1 MFKRYTEKV
10 RKVIMMAQ
18 EEAVNLNHNY
28 IGTEHILVGLVK
40 ESEGIAGRILR
51 ELGVEP
57 ERVIEAIEK
66 IVGRGQYQEV
76 SEITFTPRAKKV
88 LELASQEASR
98 LGQNYIGTEHILLG
112 LIKEGSGVAT
122 RILTEM
128 GLDMENIYTQVMK
141 VLMESG
147 NTEATTGSGVRK
159 ESKVPTLDEF
169 GRDLTELAREEKL
182 DPVVGRNNEIQRV
195 IQILSR
201 RKKNNPC
208 LIGEAGVGK
217 TAIVEG
223 LAQKIANNDVP
234 EILKN
239 KRIISLDLALI
250 VAGTKYRGEFEKR
263 LKSIVK
269 EVQNSNDIILFIDEF
284 HTLVGAGA
292 AEGAI
297 DASNILKPALARGE
311 IQAIGATTTD
321 EYRKYIEKDKA
332 LERRFQPIYVPEP
345 TIEEAI
351 QILIGLRDRYE
362 AHHKLTITD
371 QSIVSA
377 VKLAARYVS
386 GRFLPDKAIDV
397 IDEARFTL

>member
-10 RKVIMMAQ
+10 RKVIMIAQ

-40 ESEGIAGRILR
+40 ENDGIASKILR

-57 ERVIEAIEK
+57 ERIVEEIEK
-66 IVGRGQYQEV
+66 IVGRGEYQEV

-98 LGQNYIGTEHILLG
+98 LGQNYIGTEHLLLG

-122 RILTEM
+122 RILTQM
-128 GLDMENIYTQVMK
+128 GLDLEGIYSRILSL
-141 VLMESG
+141 LMESDSPDAPG
-147 NTEATTGSGVRK
+147 GVIRK

-182 DPVVGRNNEIQRV
+182 DPVVGRNCEIQRV

-223 LAQKIANNDVP
+223 LAQKIAANDVP

-263 LKSIVK
+263 LKKIVK
-269 EVQNSNDIILFIDEF
+269 EVENSNDIILFIDEF

-297 DASNILKPALARGE
+297 D
-311 IQAIGATTTD
+311 
-321 EYRKYIEKDKA
+321 
-332 LERRFQPIYVPEP
+332 
-345 TIEEAI
+345 
-351 QILIGLRDRYE
+351 
-362 AHHKLTITD
+362 
-371 QSIVSA
+371 
-377 VKLAARYVS
+377 
-386 GRFLPDKAIDV
+386 
-397 IDEARFTL
+397 

>member
-182 DPVVGRNNEIQRV
+182 DPVVG
-195 IQILSR
+195 
-201 RKKNNPC
+201 KK
-208 LIGEAGVGK
+208 
-217 TAIVEG
+217 
-223 LAQKIANNDVP
+223 
-234 EILKN
+234 
-239 KRIISLDLALI
+239 
-250 VAGTKYRGEFEKR
+250 
-263 LKSIVK
+263 
-269 EVQNSNDIILFIDEF
+269 
-284 HTLVGAGA
+284 
-292 AEGAI
+292 
-297 DASNILKPALARGE
+297 
-311 IQAIGATTTD
+311 
-321 EYRKYIEKDKA
+321 
-332 LERRFQPIYVPEP
+332 
-345 TIEEAI
+345 
-351 QILIGLRDRYE
+351 
-362 AHHKLTITD
+362 
-371 QSIVSA
+371 
-377 VKLAARYVS
+377 
-386 GRFLPDKAIDV
+386 
-397 IDEARFTL
+397 

>member
-1 MFKRYTEKV
+1 M
-10 RKVIMMAQ
+10 
-18 EEAVNLNHNY
+18 
-28 IGTEHILVGLVK
+28 
-40 ESEGIAGRILR
+40 
-51 ELGVEP
+51 
-57 ERVIEAIEK
+57 
-66 IVGRGQYQEV
+66 
-76 SEITFTPRAKKV
+76 
-88 LELASQEASR
+88 
-98 LGQNYIGTEHILLG
+98 
-112 LIKEGSGVAT
+112 AT
-122 RILTEM
+122 RILEES
-128 GLDMENIYTQVMK
+128 GIDLENIYAQIMK
-141 VLMESG
+141 MFMES
-147 NTEATTGSGVRK
+147 NYTETTSGGVRK
-159 ESKVPTLDEF
+159 ETKVPALDEF

-263 LKSIVK
+263 LKRIVK
-269 EVQNSNDIILFIDEF
+269 EVQNSNDIILFIDEL

-292 AEGAI
+292 AEGSI

-321 EYRKYIEKDKA
+321 EYRKYIEKIRHWKDVFS
-332 LERRFQPIYVPEP
+332 LFNPEP
-345 TIEEAI
+345 SIEEAI
-351 QILIGLRDRYE
+351 QIKRAER
-362 AHHKLTITD
+362 
-371 QSIVSA
+371 
-377 VKLAARYVS
+377 
-386 GRFLPDKAIDV
+386 
-397 IDEARFTL
+397 